1 MVHRS
6 ATPDRAPGRAAPR
19 RDVVVVAAAEAL
31 TDAELV
37 DRARA
42 GDRWAEEVIYRRHVA
57 YVGWLVVRLI
67 GRHDD
72 AEDVLQDVFTIAFEH
87 LRRLRDGTAVRAWL
101 TRIAVSRTRRR
112 LQRRRLMRMV
122 GLDRGADDATLAA
135 LAANGC
141 SPETRA
147 ELRLVSDAL
156 ATLPTN
162 ARIAWTLHRVE
173 GLTLDEVARACGCSL
188 ATAKR
193 RIAVADDRVRP
204 PATATTAAAA
214 KEAKAS

>member
-1 MVHRS
+1 
-6 ATPDRAPGRAAPR
+6 
-19 RDVVVVAAAEAL
+19 
-31 TDAELV
+31 
-37 DRARA
+37 
-42 GDRWAEEVIYRRHVA
+42 
-57 YVGWLVVRLI
+57 
-67 GRHDD
+67 
-72 AEDVLQDVFTIAFEH
+72 
-87 LRRLRDGTAVRAWL
+87 
-101 TRIAVSRTRRR
+101 
-112 LQRRRLMRMV
+112 MRMV